1 MRIRP
6 QATQE
11 QRQALQATLMRI
23 QRPEVALE
31 IVRSYLNASIEP
43 ESVVCTLQTVHP
55 DRFVMK
61 VRVRLVTGET
71 LGHALKVYADDF
83 GAQMWAFGQ
92 ALAEQDPSNHTG
104 LCLPRRYLHRERTL
118 VFPWVDGVRLS
129 DIVDDRKPDLL
140 RRAAALAADLHRTPP
155 NGLPTL
161 TPEMVVAEAL
171 DRCERLQSR
180 CPSLNATL
188 MPLTRHMEEAS
199 VALEPARPALIHG
212 DMAAGQF
219 LWTGD
224 RLVLLD
230 LDAARHA
237 DPAYDVGHFLGQLE
251 RRCLRDLTLPAH
263 AKRWLACF
271 REAYPADALGVSW
284 RNVSFYQGVTLV
296 RKMYTVSHRD
306 PVGGPRLATRLAE
319 RARAAFESVQQSR

>member
-6 QATQE
+6 QATRE
-11 QRQALQATLMRI
+11 QRKELRAVLARI
-23 QRPEVALE
+23 QGPEGALE
-31 IVRSYLNASIEP
+31 IVRSYLDAGIEP
-43 ESVVCTLQTVHP
+43 ESVVCSLQSVHP

-61 VRVRLVTGET
+61 VRVRSVAGEE
-71 LGHALKVYADDF
+71 LDHALKVYADDF
-83 GAQMWAFGQ
+83 GAEMWALAQ
-92 ALAEQDPSNHTG
+92 TLAEQDPSNHTG

-129 DIVDDRKPDLL
+129 EIVDDRKPDLL
-140 RRAAALAADLHRTPP
+140 RRAAVLAADFHRTPP

-161 TPEMVVAEAL
+161 TPEMVVAETL
-171 DRCERLQSR
+171 DRCGRLR
-180 CPSLNATL
+180 YRWPSMNATL
-188 MPLTRHMEEAS
+188 IPLMRLLEMAAAE
-199 VALEPARPALIHG
+199 LEPARPALIHG

-230 LDAARHA
+230 LDAAGHA

-251 RRCLRDLTLPAH
+251 RRCVRDLTLPAH

-271 REAYPADALGVSW
+271 REAYPATTLGVSW

-296 RKMYTVSHRD
+296 RKMYTVSQRD
-306 PVGGPRLATRLAE
+306 PVGGLRLAARLAE
-319 RARAAFESVQQSR
+319 RAHAAFENVVPSR